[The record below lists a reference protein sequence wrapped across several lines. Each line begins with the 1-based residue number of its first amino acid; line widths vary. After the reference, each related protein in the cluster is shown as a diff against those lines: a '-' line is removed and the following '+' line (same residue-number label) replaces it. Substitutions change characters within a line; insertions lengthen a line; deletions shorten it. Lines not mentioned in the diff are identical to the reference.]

1 VQSAETI
8 TSHQAM
14 QSGATMHCTGV
25 SSSCMRAWKSFSG
38 FGFVKAITCSLA
50 RTCVSSS
57 CMRAWKS
64 FSGSGFVDHHCD
76 STSDVVMGTFSASR
90 GNQRPSRAITG
101 DQWRSR
107 EIKGDRTFSSS
118 ANRDS
123 SSDLLTCNQAYTR
136 VIVGPSEAIRGHQ
149 RPSPRGSWRGNQ
161 RPSPRGSWRGHQRPS
176 EAITSRLLARQSE
189 AIRGHHLAALG
200 EAIRGHQRPSPRGSW
215 RGNQRPS
222 EAITSRLLARQ
233 SEAIRGHHLAA
244 LGEAACSYMLSER
257 VANRRVQVRQLASLS
272 RHGLE
277 LDRYGAVGREGL
289 QCDHCGLH
297 TAGEWRG
304 PDRAHL
310 WGGDRG
316 RRRDEHLHA
325 GLHTAGEWRG
335 PDRAHLRPSGA
346 ISGHQD

>member
-215 RGNQRPS
+215 RGNQRQS

-233 SEAIRGHHLAA
+233 RVRI
-244 LGEAACSYMLSER
+244 CSPNELPIDVCRFVNSR
-257 VANRRVQVRQLASLS
+257 LS
-272 RHGLE
+272 RAMGLSSTDTAPLAVRGCSATIAVCTQRASGE
-277 LDRYGAVGREGL
+277 DQIAPTCGEGIGGGAVMSTCMLGCT
-289 QCDHCGLH
+289 Q
-297 TAGEWRG
+297 
-304 PDRAHL
+304 RAS
-310 WGGDRG
+310 GGDQI
-316 RRRDEHLHA
+316 A
-325 GLHTAGEWRG
+325 PTC
-335 PDRAHLRPSGA
+335 
-346 ISGHQD
+346 GHQGPSAVIRINQR